1 MFVKGGNGSTVSQLT
16 SSDVKLAIEKNGIS
30 IDEFSKL
37 LDPNNTLTP
46 EELRLVDK
54 VRADVGLLES
64 GTVMNK
70 TIPQSDI
77 YNYLYNEKYNGVRGF
92 VSVNE
97 HSSSLTTLKDVS
109 EGNRLD
115 YNNTAF
121 KTGSGVDG
129 VSQSVGDADTV
140 YGKITYVLEDAD
152 SVKVP
157 TDFLTAENI
166 PYTGRG
172 FTGSKNIVLP
182 ELVQNNRAFIDGDI
196 FGIYDS
202 KTGELTQQFVYDS
215 DLGWLL
221 K

>member
-1 MFVKGGNGSTVSQLT
+1 MSV
-16 SSDVKLAIEKNGIS
+16 D
-30 IDEFSKL
+30 DFSKL
-37 LDPNNTLTP
+37 LDPNRMLTP
-46 EELRLVDK
+46 DELKFVDK
-54 VRADVGLLES
+54 VRTDVGLPQA

-77 YNYLYNEKYNGVRGF
+77 YNYLYNENYSGVRGF
-92 VSVNE
+92 VSVDE
-97 HSSSLTTLKDVS
+97 HSNTLKTLTDVF

-121 KTGSGVDG
+121 KIGSGVDG
-129 VSQSVGDADTV
+129 ISKSVGNADTV
-140 YGKITYVLEDAD
+140 YGKITYVLDD
-152 SVKVP
+152 VDGIKVP
-157 TDFLTAENI
+157 TDFPIEANA

-182 ELVQNNRAFIDGDI
+182 ELVQDTRPFVDGDVL
-196 FGIYDS
+196 GIYDA
-202 KTGELTQQFVYDS
+202 KTGALTQQFVYDS

>member
-1 MFVKGGNGSTVSQLT
+1 MCVKGGSFSTVSKLT
-16 SSDVKLAIEKNGIS
+16 SSDVKVAIEKNGMS
-30 IDEFSKL
+30 VDEFSKL
-37 LDPNNTLTP
+37 LDPNKTLTP
-46 EELRLVDK
+46 DELRLVDK
-54 VRADVGLLES
+54 VRAEIGLPES

-77 YNYLYNEKYNGVRGF
+77 YNYLYNEKYNSVRGF
-92 VSVNE
+92 VSVDE
-97 HSSSLTTLKDVS
+97 HSSSLTTLDDVF

-121 KTGSGVDG
+121 KTGNGVDG
-129 VSQSVGDADTV
+129 ISQSVGDADTV

-157 TDFLTAENI
+157 TDFPTAENV

-182 ELVQNNRAFIDGDI
+182 ELIQENRAFLDGDI
-196 FGIYDS
+196 LGIYDS
-202 KTGELTQQFVYDS
+202 KTGALTQKFVYDS
-215 DLGWLL
+215 DLGWVL